1 MILYFLGVQ
10 SANDCRRLCIDES
23 NCKYFVWRGNSKRK
37 ACLLKSSSLWLP
49 KLEPGTISGTVEFDC
64 KKQRSI
70 QEYGFCSCVQLE
82 PDYYDEDF
90 IDLVEN
96 PDIDIRVTNRCPDD
110 QGKRCFI
117 RKPQSLRTSSRIFFG
132 NPN

>member
-1 MILYFLGVQ
+1 M
-10 SANDCRRLCIDES
+10 
-23 NCKYFVWRGNSKRK
+23 
-37 ACLLKSSSLWLP
+37 
-49 KLEPGTISGTVEFDC
+49 EPGTISGTVAFDC

-96 PDIDIRVTNRCPDD
+96 PDI
-110 QGKRCFI
+110 GK
-117 RKPQSLRTSSRIFFG
+117 KHALKNMTSSL
-132 NPN
+132 